1 VKAELKK
8 IMPSKKILV
17 VDDDPGIVAVLSQRL
32 MSSGYEVCVA
42 MDGEDAIRKITS
54 EKPALIVMDVLMP
67 KLTGYEVLETIRK
80 KDEWRKIPVVIISAK
95 GSMRDFF
102 KDLPFVEFIP
112 KPYDPRVLLSK
123 VERLLWE
130 SEIQNPD
137 GSKRVVLLGV
147 QEALTNKIQML
158 IHSLGLQAFI
168 ALNEEDAFQ
177 LTQQLNPGNIL
188 CQFWEDESIL
198 NVKKLKTKFANHPL
212 LKNVPFYVYCE
223 ERIVVE
229 ALKTFSDGRVIT
241 YREKEE
247 LLNKITELFK
257 EA

>member
-1 VKAELKK
+1 
-8 IMPSKKILV
+8 MPSKKILV

-32 MSSGYEVCVA
+32 LSSGYEVCTA
-42 MDGEDAIRKITS
+42 LDGEEALAQIRA
-54 EKPALIVMDVLMP
+54 EKPVLIVMDVLMP

-80 KDEWRKIPVVIISAK
+80 NEEWRKIPVIIISAK

-102 KDLPFVEFIP
+102 KDAPAVEFMA
-112 KPYDPRVLLSK
+112 KPYDPRVFLSK

-130 SEIQNPD
+130 TQKQNPD

-147 QEALTNKIQML
+147 QEGLTNKIQMS
-158 IHSLGLQAFI
+158 INSLGFQAFI

-177 LTQQLNPGNIL
+177 LAQQLNPGNIL
-188 CQFWEDESIL
+188 CQFWEDETIL
-198 NVKKLKTKFANHPL
+198 SAKKLKAKLAAHPL
-212 LKNVPFYVYCE
+212 LKTVPLYVYSE

-229 ALKTFSDGRVIT
+229 ALKTFADGRVIA
-241 YREKEE
+241 YRDKEE
-247 LLNKITELFK
+247 LLSKINELLR